1 MAASADI
8 MGRNSRNFPGTALR
22 PSASP
27 WLTASSEGVSPMCR
41 MAAITAGSVTQIC
54 LVFRFSFL
62 VLLWHLWQFPES
74 KRMFSGFPQIPRG
87 RWSCSHQR
95 GSIRSQSASRGLTS
109 NATCDMWYLYTVRST
124 GFFVR
129 RLDTLACLKV
139 DIDAM
144 DMDGCTAL
152 HLAVKHD
159 SVDEA
164 RTLIELEVDTTIVNA
179 AGQTASRPPRVA
191 IAASLMSWIPTRTLT
206 APTPCK

>member
-1 MAASADI
+1 MGLAPSLSSMVWSHGWWSGTRMAASADI

-109 NATCDMWYLYTVRST
+109 NATCDMWYLYTVR
-124 GFFVR
+124 VH
-129 RLDTLACLKV
+129 RLFRA
-139 DIDAM
+139 
-144 DMDGCTAL
+144 
-152 HLAVKHD
+152 
-159 SVDEA
+159 
-164 RTLIELEVDTTIVNA
+164 
-179 AGQTASRPPRVA
+179 PPRHSGV
-191 IAASLMSWIPTRTLT
+191 LEG
-206 APTPCK
+206 

>member
-1 MAASADI
+1 
-8 MGRNSRNFPGTALR
+8 
-22 PSASP
+22 
-27 WLTASSEGVSPMCR
+27 
-41 MAAITAGSVTQIC
+41 
-54 LVFRFSFL
+54 
-62 VLLWHLWQFPES
+62 
-74 KRMFSGFPQIPRG
+74 MFSGFPQIPRG

-191 IAASLMSWIPTRTLT
+191 IAELDPNKDINGTDALQMKGQKLCLVRRVLDSIREIYMQGLVLETGLT
-206 APTPCK
+206 SEEVETN